1 MGMDSLSVE
10 PERLRMSADRMD
22 VHRADHI
29 QTHSATNAAIEA
41 ASAGWVGSSASALQA
56 KMTDWA
62 GQSLHIE
69 NELTHYRDA
78 FDQCGHAY
86 TTTDEQSKINIL
98 RTRLYPDASV
108 M

>member
-1 MGMDSLSVE
+1 MDPLSIE

-22 VHRADHI
+22 MHRAEHVAI
-29 QTHSATNAAIEA
+29 RSATNAAIEA
-41 ASAGWVGSSASALQA
+41 AGAGWVGTSATTLRA

-62 GQSLHIE
+62 AQSLHIE

-86 TTTDEQSKINIL
+86 TTTDEQSKINIF
-98 RTRLYPDASV
+98 RTRLGEGA
-108 M
+108 

>member
-1 MGMDSLSVE
+1 MDAMSVE

-22 VHRADHI
+22 MHRAEHI
-29 QTHSATNAAIEA
+29 ETHAATNAAIEA
-41 ASAGWVGSSASALQA
+41 ASTGWVGSSAAALRA

-62 GQSLHIE
+62 AQSRHIE

-78 FDQCGHAY
+78 FDTCGHAF
-86 TTTDEQSKINIL
+86 TTTDEQSKINIFQ
-98 RTRLYPDASV
+98 TRLYPDASV